1 MSRKRWIREFYR
13 QKAAMAAFLFL
24 LFLILAAVLIP
35 AVSPYT
41 YEMQD
46 IAAQNQGSSF
56 AHLLGTDRLGRD
68 LLVRVSEGI
77 RISLAVGGIS
87 AAVSMIAGVLYGG
100 TAGYLGGAA
109 DMVMMRA
116 ADIIYSIPSLL
127 YIILIMLVAGPGIQ
141 TVTAGICIAGW
152 IETARIVRSGILR
165 EKEKDYCLAA
175 RFTGASGFR
184 VLFVHLMPNLTGP
197 ILVSGVY
204 TMIQA
209 IFTEAFLSF
218 AGVGIAAPMASLG
231 TLIQDAR
238 SQLVTEPMQMVWPAA
253 ALCLVVFSLHCIS
266 TGLSKALNPAGRG
279 II

>member
-1 MSRKRWIREFYR
+1 MSRKKWIREFYR

-24 LFLILAAVLIP
+24 LLLILASLLIP

-46 IAAQNQGSSF
+46 ITARNQGSSF
-56 AHLLGTDRLGRD
+56 AHILGTDRLGRD
-68 LLVRVSEGI
+68 LLVRIAEGI

-87 AAVSMIAGVLYGG
+87 AAVCMIVGVIYGG
-100 TAGYLGGAA
+100 TAGYRGGVT
-109 DMVMMRA
+109 DLLMMRA

-127 YIILIMLVAGPGIQ
+127 YIILILLAAGPGAG

-152 IETARIVRSGILR
+152 IETARIVRSGVLR

-184 VLFVHLMPNLTGP
+184 VLFVHLLPNLTGQ
-197 ILVSGVY
+197 ILINAVY

-209 IFTEAFLSF
+209 IFMEAFLSF

-238 SQLVTEPMQMVWPAA
+238 SQLMTEPMQMVWPAA
-253 ALCLVVFSLHCIS
+253 ALCLIVFSLHCIS
-266 TGLSKALNPAGRG
+266 AGLSQALNPLGRRVR
-279 II
+279 